1 MADAM
6 ATEDP
11 AKAEA
16 LALEAQTRRIVRG
29 KILVDQEGALNGDVP
44 QLFTSKETVPCQA
57 IEAYKQANT
66 EQIAQRKLKLD
77 AAAVLCDSTGP
88 LEVTRGQ

>member
-6 ATEDP
+6 GTEDP

-16 LALEAQTRRIVRG
+16 DALEAQTRRIVRG

-44 QLFTSKETVPCQA
+44 LPAKKPDHA
-57 IEAYKQANT
+57 KQ
-66 EQIAQRKLKLD
+66 
-77 AAAVLCDSTGP
+77 
-88 LEVTRGQ
+88 